1 MEISESIVARAPI
14 VKEKPAKR
22 IVKCCDERPTLHDSI
37 TLAKAD
43 GMAASRPPLPTQSI
57 VR

>member
-1 MEISESIVARAPI
+1 MEISESIVARVPI

-37 TLAKAD
+37 SLAKAET
-43 GMAASRPPLPTQSI
+43 MAAPRPPLPIQSI